1 MRPGDAAV
9 AAAGQA
15 TVGLRRRTPP
25 VLAAPVVE
33 GGRKEGKQPRVVSMG
48 LAGGGVSFYGV
59 FWPMKWM
66 QRLEGVFGKGFA
78 SSGSGMFS
86 RFADRN
92 GLAD

>member
-1 MRPGDAAV
+1 
-9 AAAGQA
+9 
-15 TVGLRRRTPP
+15 
-25 VLAAPVVE
+25 
-33 GGRKEGKQPRVVSMG
+33 MG